1 MLSPHS
7 PPTWHISPHS
17 TVALSS
23 SLAKLI
29 YRARFNAEIQA
40 STPLA
45 STAKLR
51 VGRIPDCV
59 SYADYRA
66 RAIVK
71 FGEVEEVELEGG
83 EEAWEEAKWR
93 LQLFWTVRSWVGPV
107 VESLV
112 VLDRWAFVAEGLEE
126 GRRVELVNLFEQAT
140 GSLRNLAIVVR

>member
-1 MLSPHS
+1 M
-7 PPTWHISPHS
+7 
-17 TVALSS
+17 
-23 SLAKLI
+23 
-29 YRARFNAEIQA
+29 
-40 STPLA
+40 
-45 STAKLR
+45 
-51 VGRIPDCV
+51 
-59 SYADYRA
+59 
-66 RAIVK
+66 
-71 FGEVEEVELEGG
+71 EGG

>member
-1 MLSPHS
+1 MLFRSRRLLLQHPNSLPSVPPLSSIVANPIPVFPLSTLFPSTASISKLHLMLSPHS

-93 LQLFWTVRSWVGPV
+93 LQLF
-107 VESLV
+107 
-112 VLDRWAFVAEGLEE
+112 
-126 GRRVELVNLFEQAT
+126 
-140 GSLRNLAIVVR
+140 